1 VIVQEVR
8 PTTRIRDF
16 YDIHIICQQEDVDE
30 DILRK
35 AFQATSKKRGT
46 IGMIGQLS
54 VILENIEL
62 NGMMQRDWENYKRNS
77 FFCW

>member
-1 VIVQEVR
+1 
-8 PTTRIRDF
+8 
-16 YDIHIICQQEDVDE
+16 VDE

-62 NGMMQRDWENYKRNS
+62 NGIMQREWENYKRNS
-77 FFCW
+77 FFVGDLSWDEVMISVKELAVKACDI